1 MCPDPGPE
9 HCFSGFLEGGRL
21 TELSQFIFL
30 SLFNFPI
37 FPVSWIKLGGE
48 NTINLENWK
57 FSPVSLHRYYRV
69 PMASPSLEWFYSV

>member
-1 MCPDPGPE
+1 V
-9 HCFSGFLEGGRL
+9 GGGGVGL

-30 SLFNFPI
+30 SLLNFPI
-37 FPVSWIKLGGE
+37 FPVSWIQLGE

-69 PMASPSLEWFYSV
+69 PMASLSLVWFIQYKAVETN